1 MQELEN
7 LLNSLI
13 QRGWKLAGFP
23 GKSEIKISEDEG
35 VVLYMNAED
44 VTLAVKVK
52 LRNLVSIE
60 SGLWQFVC
68 ANALHKHTWDELVLN
83 PSWRPD
89 WLSADWSFFCWD
101 SEYRLL
107 ESALIPEKELAQF
120 LIDNIIITW
129 SSK

>member
-1 MQELEN
+1 MEELET
-7 LLNSLI
+7 LLNSIIKRWWKPWDKEYTTIDVI
-13 QRGWKLAGFP
+13 QDGREECLMF
-23 GKSEIKISEDEG
+23 
-35 VVLYMNAED
+35 
-44 VTLAVKVK
+44 
-52 LRNLVSIE
+52 RNVPKRQMQAYTFRSLVSIE

-107 ESALIPEKELAQF
+107 ESALIPEEELAQF
-120 LIDNIIITW
+120 LIENIKVEW
-129 SSK
+129 K